1 MSLTT
6 VSSCFMTLLKTK
18 SLVWLLKK
26 WKENMKV
33 RTIQRFEDYKEEV
46 IREIGDVFVVNK
58 NRFKEI
64 DDKLPGFIEEVSDDV

>member
-1 MSLTT
+1 
-6 VSSCFMTLLKTK
+6 
-18 SLVWLLKK
+18 
-26 WKENMKV
+26 MKV
-33 RTIQRFEDYKEEV
+33 RTIQRFEDYKEKV

>member
-1 MSLTT
+1 
-6 VSSCFMTLLKTK
+6 
-18 SLVWLLKK
+18 LVWLLKK